1 VAGILTAK
9 LSGTQSGNGRSRE
22 FHGSP
27 ARVCHA
33 YTVVD
38 RILCF
43 FTRIG
48 IGLLQVLPLKW
59 AAQLGRGGG
68 ELVFWCDGR
77 HRRMAIANLTRC
89 FQHEKSAAEIRA
101 LAHENFRR
109 IGENTCCAIH
119 TAAMTPA
126 QLKNVLTVS
135 GAGMGE
141 NASADLA
148 TNRVFATG
156 HFGNFELFT
165 RLGSYIAGYQ
175 CAATYRG
182 IRQPALN
189 ELFFALRTRT
199 GNLLFE
205 RRTDSEALKQAMN
218 KGGLLLVLV
227 ADQSAGDG
235 GVEMPFFGQNCL
247 ASRAPAVMAMRYD
260 CELFVPIC
268 YRTGLGRWTIE
279 TGEAIAT
286 RHEGKNRSSA
296 DITRDINSAMEA
308 AVRRDP
314 ANWFWV
320 HNRWK
325 PRRPSPVKIHS
336 HPDIES

>member
-1 VAGILTAK
+1 MALRRACAIL
-9 LSGTQSGNGRSRE
+9 
-22 FHGSP
+22 
-27 ARVCHA
+27 CHS
-33 YTVVD
+33 VD
-38 RILCF
+38 QILCF
-43 FTRIG
+43 LTRIG
-48 IGLLQVLPLKW
+48 IRCLQALPLRW
-59 AAQLGRGGG
+59 AAQLGRCGG
-68 ELVFWCDGR
+68 EIVFWCDAR

-89 FQHEKSAAEIRA
+89 FQNEKSAAEIRA

-109 IGENTCCAIH
+109 IGENASCAIH
-119 TAAMTPA
+119 TAAMSPG
-126 QLKNVLTVS
+126 QIKNILTVTGTGTAKNAPAA
-135 GAGMGE
+135 GA
-141 NASADLA
+141 S
-148 TNRVFATG
+148 TNRIFATG
-156 HFGNFELFT
+156 HFGNFELFG
-165 RLGSYIAGYQ
+165 RIASYIEGFQ
-175 CAATYRG
+175 FAATYRG

-189 ELFFALRTRT
+189 QLFLSLRTQPGT
-199 GNLLFE
+199 LLFE
-205 RRTDSEALKQAMN
+205 RRTGSEALKQAMN

-279 TGEAIAT
+279 TGDAIAT
-286 RHEGKNRSSA
+286 RQEGKNRSSE
-296 DITRDINSAMEA
+296 DITRDVNAALEN

-325 PRRPSPVKIHS
+325 VRRKPAAIVTTA
-336 HPDIES
+336 

>member
-1 VAGILTAK
+1 
-9 LSGTQSGNGRSRE
+9 
-22 FHGSP
+22 
-27 ARVCHA
+27 
-33 YTVVD
+33 VD
-38 RILCF
+38 LILCF

-48 IGLLQVLPLKW
+48 IGLLQAMPLKW

-68 ELVFWCDGR
+68 EIVFWCDGR

-89 FQHEKSAAEIRA
+89 FHLEKSTAEIRT

-109 IGENTCCAIH
+109 IGENTCCAIN
-119 TAAMTPA
+119 TAAMTSA
-126 QLKNVLTVS
+126 QLKAVLTVT
-135 GAGMGE
+135 GAGTE
-141 NASADLA
+141 KNLSASVHAS
-148 TNRVFATG
+148 NRVFATG

-189 ELFFALRTRT
+189 QVFLSLRTGT

-235 GVEMPFFGQNCL
+235 GVEMPFFGQSCL
-247 ASRAPAVMAMRYD
+247 ASRAPAVMAMRYE

-279 TGEAIAT
+279 TGEAIQT
-286 RHEGKNRSSA
+286 QHEGKNRSST
-296 DITRDINSAMEA
+296 DITRDINSAMEL

-325 PRRPSPVKIHS
+325 PRRPAPPKTHS
-336 HPDIES
+336 QPDILS